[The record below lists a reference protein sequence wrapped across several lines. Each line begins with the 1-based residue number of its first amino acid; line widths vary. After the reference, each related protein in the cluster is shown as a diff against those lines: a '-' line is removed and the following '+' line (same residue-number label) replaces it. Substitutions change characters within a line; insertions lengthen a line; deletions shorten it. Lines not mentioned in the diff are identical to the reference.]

1 MEESNKLIRFRWK
14 SAFFFFTFLV
24 GLNLLLTPFL
34 MWLGLS
40 QQASLFLVNSLA
52 GGAGVSIVMLYF
64 EGKYKNHM
72 QAITFIIGS
81 LVVCTAASYYLVY
94 LY

>member
-1 MEESNKLIRFRWK
+1 MEESNKLMKFRWK
-14 SAFFFFTFLV
+14 SAFFFFTFVV
-24 GLNLLLTPFL
+24 GLNLLLTPL
-34 MWLGLS
+34 LTWLGLS
-40 QQASLFLVNSLA
+40 QRASLFLVNSLA
-52 GGAGVSIVMLYF
+52 GGAGVSMVMLYF
-64 EGKYKNHM
+64 EGKYKSRK